1 MSMDIVLPRP
11 EAQPYRVPAR
21 RMGYVLQVAKERY
34 KDASL
39 SLGNA
44 GEKVKALINEH
55 LISLGINPKVEPV
68 ELLAEDFMAQL
79 AAHAGGNPE
88 AKASEMEHAIRK
100 HCTVHHEEDPAF
112 YKSLSAKVDA
122 LIEQHHDQWELLAEK
137 LAHLRG
143 EAIAGRQQ
151 GEAGLSREAT
161 TFYEHIAQVG
171 FASGAV
177 TDADKP
183 AFKALMEAVVGLLQD
198 TIGSID
204 FWQNPDK
211 QKRLRGLIKAE
222 IAKTGIEELKTNR
235 ERVAVEIMR
244 LAKNR
249 HAELTR
255 PQAKGEA

>member
-1 MSMDIVLPRP
+1 M
-11 EAQPYRVPAR
+11 
-21 RMGYVLQVAKERY
+21 
-34 KDASL
+34 
-39 SLGNA
+39 
-44 GEKVKALINEH
+44 
-55 LISLGINPKVEPV
+55 
-68 ELLAEDFMAQL
+68 
-79 AAHAGGNPE
+79 
-88 AKASEMEHAIRK
+88 
-100 HCTVHHEEDPAF
+100 
-112 YKSLSAKVDA
+112 DA

-137 LAHLRG
+137 LAELRG

-177 TDADKP
+177 ADADKP
-183 AFKALMEAVVGLLQD
+183 AFKALMEAVVELLQ
-198 TIGSID
+198 TTVGSID

-211 QKRLRGLIKAE
+211 QKRLRGLIKTE
-222 IAKTGIEELKTNR
+222 ITKTGIEDLKANR